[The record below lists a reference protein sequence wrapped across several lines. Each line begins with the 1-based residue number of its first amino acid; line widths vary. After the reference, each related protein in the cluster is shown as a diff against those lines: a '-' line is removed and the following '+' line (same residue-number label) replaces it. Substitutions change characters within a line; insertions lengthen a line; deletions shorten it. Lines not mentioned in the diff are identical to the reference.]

1 MKRSILATLVLLLL
15 FVKPAAAGD
24 DLSVAVHHLMEILAG
39 ESRDYSLRVEVQST
53 AGRTEPDVVVEI
65 TRRGDDDFS
74 IFITADKYAVR
85 IERNAGETRLIV
97 PKQQVVFLGRGP
109 VADAESLRPSGI
121 ALRIISRDSRLRS
134 WYASVGI
141 LRMLGRVSAETVA
154 DLARGLV
161 AIDRNALDITGRSNP
176 PGISIRAGEARI
188 LITIRPE
195 RERRRA
201 AEVGYRQVPVDRT
214 ELERGIFRAVRRAGE
229 VFLPGRSLALPR
241 LREATTPGGM
251 LGFRGPLRLAVLSGT
266 PEEIGTAHG
275 RLLQKEVR
283 RSIDSTFFL
292 AGLGYTI
299 DRGEWF
305 PDVLRDAWRRLS
317 PHIPKDHLTEMDA
330 LADTVGIDRETVRLS
345 NVFPE
350 LFHCSGFAVFG
361 QATVDGKL
369 YHGRVLDYMTM
380 IGLQDAATVF
390 VIAATGKHAFINVG
404 YAGFI
409 GSVTGMNDAKM
420 SLGEMG
426 GRGEGNWD
434 GVPMATLMRRALEEC
449 GTLDEVIRLWEQSPR
464 TCEYYYVFADGKIPD
479 AVGVKATPDFFGVI
493 PAGAAHPQL
502 GEGIADAVVMSGGG
516 RLKELRRRVTEGLG
530 RIDIAAAIHLMD
542 RPVAMRSNLHNA
554 LFVPQDL
561 LLWVAHADRKRP
573 AAECGYTKIDFAAIL
588 RSLRD

>member
-1 MKRSILATLVLLLL
+1 MRRSIPTVLALLLL
-15 FVKPAAAGD
+15 FVTPAAAGD
-24 DLSVAVHHLMEILAG
+24 DLSVAVRHLMEILAG
-39 ESRDYSLRVEVQST
+39 DAKDYSLEVEVRSSP
-53 AGRTEPDVVVEI
+53 GLTEPDAVVEI

-74 IFITADKYAVR
+74 LLMTADKYAVR
-85 IERNAGETRLIV
+85 VERTAKETRLIV
-97 PKQQVVFLGRGP
+97 SKRQVVFLGRGP
-109 VADAESLRPSGI
+109 VADAESLRPAGI
-121 ALRIISRDSRLRS
+121 ALRILSRDSRLRP

-141 LRMLGRVSAETVA
+141 LRMLGLSNARAVA

-161 AIDRNALDITGRSNP
+161 AIDRDALDIAGRSNP
-176 PGISIRAGEARI
+176 PGISIRAGEVRI

-195 RERRRA
+195 RERLRG
-201 AEVGYRQVPVDRT
+201 AEAGFQEVLVDRT
-214 ELERGIFRAVRRAGE
+214 ELERGIFRAVHRAGE

-241 LREATTPGGM
+241 LREASTPGGT
-251 LGFRGPLRLAVLSGT
+251 LGSRGPLRLAILSGT

-275 RLLQKEVR
+275 RLLGKEVR
-283 RSIDSTFFL
+283 RCIDSTVHL

-305 PDVLRDAWRRLS
+305 LNVLRDAHRRLS
-317 PHIPKDHLTEMDA
+317 PHIPKDHQKEMDA
-330 LADTVGIDRETVRLS
+330 LADAVGIDRETVHLS
-345 NVFPE
+345 NVFPA

-361 QATVDGKL
+361 KATADGKL

-390 VIAATGKHAFINVG
+390 VIAVKGKRAFVNVG

-409 GSVTGMNDAKM
+409 GSVTGMNDAKV

-426 GRGEGNWD
+426 GRGEGDWD

-449 GTLDEVIRLWEQSPR
+449 GTLEEVIRLWEESPR

-493 PAGAAHPQL
+493 PAGEAHPQL
-502 GEGIADAVVMSGGG
+502 GEGIEDTVVMSGGS
-516 RLKELRRRVTEGLG
+516 RLKELRRRVTEGFG
-530 RIDIAAAIHLMD
+530 KIDIGAAIRLMD

-561 LLWVAHADRKRP
+561 LLWVAHADQKRP

-588 RSLRD
+588 MSLRD